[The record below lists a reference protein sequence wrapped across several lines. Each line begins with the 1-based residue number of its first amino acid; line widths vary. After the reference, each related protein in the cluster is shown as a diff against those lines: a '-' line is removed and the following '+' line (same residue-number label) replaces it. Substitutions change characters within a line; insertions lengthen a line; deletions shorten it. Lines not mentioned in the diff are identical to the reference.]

1 MPACIAML
9 QRRYLAYLTFPL
21 AACGLGLG
29 IVLAWQGATAAW
41 VTLVLLVL
49 EISLS
54 FDNAIV
60 NARVLERLTPSQQRF
75 FLTWGL
81 VIPVFGVRFA
91 GPLLMVSLAG
101 GVGFGEAFSAAL
113 HEPQRY
119 RELLAQ
125 AYQDFVQS
133 DAATEK
139 VFKVFQDA
147 GGQQHVSLSKLRDS
161 LAERRESAPAATPSA
176 NLRAA

>member
-1 MPACIAML
+1 MSDFIQQLKA
-9 QRRYLAYLTFPL
+9 
-21 AACGLGLG
+21 
-29 IVLAWQGATAAW
+29 
-41 VTLVLLVL
+41 
-49 EISLS
+49 LS
-54 FDNAIV
+54 SAN
-60 NARVLERLTPSQQRF
+60 E
-75 FLTWGL
+75 FLDF
-81 VIPVFGVRFA
+81 FGVSYDERVVNVNRLHILKRFYQYLHKA
-91 GPLLMVSLAG
+91 EGLAG
-101 GVGFGEAFSAAL
+101 LDELAMF
-113 HEPQRY
+113 QRY

-161 LAERRESAPAATPSA
+161 LAERREAAPAATPSA